1 MPAGKLARARFF
13 CFSPTMSHR
22 TPALRGSLL
31 AVCASL
37 ALASFAAQAEEKST
51 PANEALDSL
60 PTTVVTAG
68 RFEESSASQTQGVS
82 VITAQDIAQTGSR
95 SVTDALTRVLGIP
108 VKIDLFGGGNPTPDL
123 RGYGSTTWSNQVLII
138 DGVRMNEGDL
148 SNPQINSLPIESI
161 ERIEIVRGAAS
172 VLYGDGASAGAI
184 IISTKAGLGIARKTG
199 GSIKVGLGNQKQ
211 RELAANATFAAGN
224 GFSLDASAQKSLAD
238 NHRQNFASNNETA
251 RVGVQWS
258 NDWLRLG
265 ANISS
270 DKKKSGLPGALTA
283 AQNAN
288 NPWQSNT
295 PNDHTLQRSE
305 QQGLF
310 AQAQLGAWELAFD
323 TNWRDKASRANYGGF
338 QSDFDLDARSTSLRA
353 RQQHKGANF
362 SNALTLGWDYNRWQR
377 DTLGAWPS
385 KALAKNTGWYIKDEL
400 NLPSSGTQ
408 LSAGL
413 RREKTEK
420 TESGS
425 ATDLNKRVS
434 AWELGIAQSITPE
447 WTAFARAAK
456 AFRLANVDEFSF
468 VPAGYTI
475 QPQTS
480 KDLEAGLRW
489 NTATNKL
496 ELRAYRSR
504 ITNEIGYDATVPPF
518 GANINFDPTTRSGLE
533 LDARSQISSSLS
545 LSANA
550 AVRQAKFRAGAYTGK
565 TVPLVP
571 KQTLSLGANWQA
583 LPQHGFDVRANLVAQ
598 QQVDFNNT
606 CRVPSYATLD
616 VGYRYTVGNWELNT
630 QVQNLGDKRYYI
642 QYNSCNPLNRNIYPE
657 SGRRINATLSY
668 QF

>member
-1 MPAGKLARARFF
+1 M
-13 CFSPTMSHR
+13 
-22 TPALRGSLL
+22 
-31 AVCASL
+31 
-37 ALASFAAQAEEKST
+37 
-51 PANEALDSL
+51 
-60 PTTVVTAG
+60 
-68 RFEESSASQTQGVS
+68 
-82 VITAQDIAQTGSR
+82 
-95 SVTDALTRVLGIP
+95 
-108 VKIDLFGGGNPTPDL
+108 
-123 RGYGSTTWSNQVLII
+123 LII

-161 ERIEIVRGAAS
+161 ERIEVVRGAAS

-199 GSIKVGLGNQKQ
+199 GSVKVGLGNQKQ
-211 RELAANATFAAGN
+211 RELAANATFAGAN

-251 RVGVQWS
+251 RVGAQWS

-283 AQNAN
+283 AQNAT
-288 NPWQSNT
+288 NPWQSNK
-295 PNDHTLQRSE
+295 PNDHALQRSD

-338 QSDFDLDARSTSLRA
+338 QSDFDLDARSSSLRA
-353 RQQHKGANF
+353 RQQHKDANF

-400 NLPSSGTQ
+400 NLPASGTQ

-413 RREKTEK
+413 RSEKTEK
-420 TESGS
+420 TESSS
-425 ATDLNKRVS
+425 ATNLNKRVS

-571 KQTLSLGANWQA
+571 KQTLSLGANWQP
-583 LPQHGFDVRANLVAQ
+583 LPQHGFDVRANWVAQ

-606 CRVPSYATLD
+606 CRVPSYNTLD

-630 QVQNLGDKRYYI
+630 QVQNLGDKRYFI
-642 QYNSCNPLNRNIYPE
+642 QYNNCNPLNRNIYPE
-657 SGRRINATLSY
+657 SGRRINTTLSY